1 MVGGAN
7 ASRGRPVD
15 IIAAVLVPFMVSLLV
30 CGLMIRFGP
39 KDAPDGGRK
48 TQGAPVASSGGVG
61 ILTGV
66 VASMAALEAMG
77 ANVAG
82 LMFAPPLAGVA
93 GFCVFAAML
102 GWLDDAKGL
111 PATAKLL
118 ALMGAALGAV
128 LLGAAPAELFVG
140 GAAIALPGLFG
151 GLIAAA
157 VIFVMA
163 NAVNFMDGANGIAMG
178 TALIILA
185 SIVLLLAPSA
195 ALMPE
200 RADLALLTGLLL
212 SAAAAI
218 GGFLFWNLRGKL
230 FAGDAG
236 ALSVGGLIGGAS
248 VVYAGVGPVLVP
260 LTLCL
265 PILIDVFLTLAWR
278 ARRGAPL
285 MQAHR
290 DHAYQLLLRAGWP
303 HVQVARVWWGMT
315 ALCAGTVV
323 AGPFAAQAGAY
334 DAGGLPVD
342 VIVFAGLTAVGV
354 WLWLKQRRE
363 LGAKLAAEGK

>member
-1 MVGGAN
+1 M
-7 ASRGRPVD
+7 D

-39 KDAPDGGRK
+39 RDVPDGGRK
-48 TQGAPVASSGGVG
+48 TQGAPVPSAGGIG
-61 ILTGV
+61 ILAGV
-66 VASMAALEAMG
+66 TASLAALEAMG
-77 ANVAG
+77 VNVAG
-82 LMFAPPLAGVA
+82 LMFAPPLAGLA
-93 GFCVFAAML
+93 SFCVFAALL

-111 PATAKLL
+111 PASAKLL
-118 ALMGAALGAV
+118 ALVGSAIGAAL
-128 LLGAAPAELFVG
+128 LGTAPAGLYVG
-140 GAAIALPGLFG
+140 GAAIALPPVLGVLV
-151 GLIAAA
+151 AAA

-163 NAVNFMDGANGIAMG
+163 NAVNFLDGANGIAMG

-185 SIVLLLAPSA
+185 VLVLMIAPSA
-195 ALMPE
+195 AMMPD
-200 RADLALLTGLLL
+200 RPDLALLTGLLL
-212 SAAAAI
+212 AAAAAI

-236 ALSVGGLIGGAS
+236 ALSVGGLIGAAS
-248 VVYAGVGPVLVP
+248 VIFAMGGQVLVP

-265 PILIDVFLTLAWR
+265 PILVDVFLTLAWR
-278 ARRGAPL
+278 ARRGLPL

-315 ALCAGTVV
+315 ALCAGAVV
-323 AGPFAAQAGAY
+323 AGPFAARAGAY

-342 VIVFAGLTAVGV
+342 VIVFGALLAAGV

-363 LGAKLAAEGK
+363 LSAKLAAEGK

>member
-1 MVGGAN
+1 M
-7 ASRGRPVD
+7 D
-15 IIAAVLVPFMVSLLV
+15 IIAAVLVPFVISLLV

-48 TQGAPVASSGGVG
+48 TQGAPVPSSGGVG
-61 ILTGV
+61 ILAGV
-66 VASMAALEAMG
+66 AASMAALEAMG

-82 LMFAPPLAGVA
+82 LMFAPPLAGLA
-93 GFCVFAAML
+93 GFCVFAALL

-111 PATAKLL
+111 PAMSKLL
-118 ALMGAALGAV
+118 ALVGAALGAV
-128 LLGAAPAELFVG
+128 LLGTAPAGLFVG
-140 GAAIALPGLFG
+140 GAAIALPGLAG
-151 GLIAAA
+151 GLVAAA

-185 SIVLLLAPSA
+185 SLVLLLAPSA

-200 RADLALLTGLLL
+200 RQDLALLTGLLL
-212 SAAAAI
+212 AAAAAM

-248 VVYAGVGPVLVP
+248 VIYAMQGSVLVP

-265 PILIDVFLTLAWR
+265 PILVDVFMTLGWR
-278 ARRGAPL
+278 ARRGEKL

-315 ALCAGTVV
+315 AVCAGAVV
-323 AGPFAAQAGAY
+323 AGPFAASAGAY

-342 VIVFAGLTAVGV
+342 VIVFGALAAAGV
-354 WLWLKQRRE
+354 WLWLRQRRE
-363 LGAKLAAEGK
+363 MGAKLAAEGK